1 VTAVLDASALLAYLQ
16 REAGA
21 DSVRAVISNARIS
34 TVNWV
39 EVVQKINGEAIEAA
53 QLRSSLEGLGIVFI
67 PLTSTQA
74 EIAGSL
80 RSRTKTHGLSLG
92 DRAYLA
98 LGIDLRAP
106 VYTADRVWAQLA
118 IESEVVTIR

>member
-39 EVVQKINGEAIEAA
+39 EVVQKINGEATEAA
-53 QLRSSLEGLGIVFI
+53 QLRASLEGLGIVFI
-67 PLTSTQA
+67 PLTSAQA

>member
-1 VTAVLDASALLAYLQ
+1 MTAVLDASALLAYLQ